1 MKEYKN
7 HLHYT
12 PKDKKKTEIW
22 RYSAFF
28 ILTFIFFSTLYSTKL
43 LLANPLNSPIL
54 STSLSSPKP
63 MHKLALVNCRTM
75 PWGVHKVLLDL
86 ISSQLKK
93 HQGNVRIHLFTLI
106 SEYPQLQVQIPGTE
120 QLATISITSPLPNRL
135 SKLFLYTKSH
145 KIPLLSSLL
154 DYRNLMPLYPLLMK
168 IISFKIKKRK
178 PDSILISSFAIAKNI
193 TPILW
198 VPTSL
203 YLHSPMQYI
212 WSHYQEYLNK
222 FSGLKKRIFKITA
235 SYLRKRDLKY
245 THFDKIICNS
255 QYTQQLAKEIYHI
268 KSSVIYPK
276 IRDEY
281 YFTGISPTPKP
292 YFVCVWRLVNF
303 VRECELIIQ
312 TFNALKLPL
321 LMIGDGPD
329 AQYLKSIAWKT
340 IIFTGWLDHR
350 DLIDTVKNSSWLINL
365 TKESFGIG
373 TAESLLMG
381 VPVLWYAEGATA
393 ELLDE
398 NSWILI
404 SEKSI
409 PELSSA
415 LQTFQSKK
423 RDRKLIS
430 DTFRTKLSFFSKP
443 LDL

>member
-1 MKEYKN
+1 
-7 HLHYT
+7 
-12 PKDKKKTEIW
+12 
-22 RYSAFF
+22 
-28 ILTFIFFSTLYSTKL
+28 
-43 LLANPLNSPIL
+43 
-54 STSLSSPKP
+54 

-86 ISSQLKK
+86 ISAQLKK
-93 HQGNVRIHLFTLI
+93 HEWKVRIQLFTLI
-106 SEYPQLQVQIPGTE
+106 SEYPELKIQIPGT
-120 QLATISITSPLPNRL
+120 QKRATIAITQALPNRL

-154 DYRNLMPLYPLLMK
+154 DYRNLIPLYPLLMK
-168 IISFKIKKRK
+168 LLSLKIKRRK

-193 TPILW
+193 TPIPW

-212 WSHYQEYLNK
+212 WSHYQEYLGK
-222 FSGLKKRIFKITA
+222 FSWLKKQIFEITA

-245 THFDKIICNS
+245 TSFDRVICNS
-255 QYTQQLAKEIYHI
+255 QYTQHLAEQIYHL
-268 KSSVIYPK
+268 KSTVIYPK

-281 YFTGISPTPKP
+281 YFAGISSAPKP
-292 YFVCVWRLVNF
+292 YFVCVGRLVNF

-329 AQYLKSIAWKT
+329 AQYLKSIAGDT
-340 IIFTGWLDHR
+340 IIFTWWLDHS
-350 DLIDTVKNSSWLINL
+350 DLMDTIKHSSWLINL

-381 VPVLWYAEGATA
+381 VPVLGYAQGATA

-398 NSWILI
+398 NSWILL

-409 PELSSA
+409 SALSSA
-415 LQTFQSKK
+415 IKTFQSKK

-430 DTFRTKLSFFSKP
+430 DSFRAKVAIFSKP
-443 LDL
+443 LDF